1 MNYPLWVEP
10 IFNSRV
16 LLVSFNF
23 QEISMSDVTPVSGG
37 GAEDSIA
44 KMEAAFD
51 RAIELS
57 SKVTEI
63 TTEKKAELDASKQR
77 PQN

>member
-1 MNYPLWVEP
+1 MAGG
-10 IFNSRV
+10 
-16 LLVSFNF
+16 VSP
-23 QEISMSDVTPVSGG
+23 TGGAGGGGGG
-37 GAEDSIA
+37 GAEAAIA

-51 RAIELS
+51 RAIEMS
-57 SKVTEI
+57 AKVTEI